1 MLLNMY
7 VWECGDKQEKLL
19 VANAFC
25 IVKMVSS
32 FSSIVDVEGD
42 SHRYA
47 E

>member
-19 VANAFC
+19 VADAFC
-25 IVKMVSS
+25 IERVVSP